1 VCRGWEV
8 VNCKMK
14 VRVQELLE
22 GIQCSS
28 VAHFEFG
35 GLLWTVLEL
44 RLEFSAVFFFIYP
57 LRFPATTCKLPSW
70 TRTDGPDQSGLAC
83 STVKSEPSLVV
94 NKSIVKVKLCS
105 PNLVTGC

>member
-44 RLEFSAVFFFIYP
+44 RLEFSAVFFFYIP
-57 LRFPATTCKLPSW
+57 TSFSSHDLQVAILDEDGR
-70 TRTDGPDQSGLAC
+70 TRPIRTRVQHCQIRTIS
-83 STVKSEPSLVV
+83 SSK
-94 NKSIVKVKLCS
+94 
-105 PNLVTGC
+105 

>member
-44 RLEFSAVFFFIYP
+44 RLEFSAVFFLYTHFVFQP
-57 LRFPATTCKLPSW
+57 RPASCHLGRG
-70 TRTDGPDQSGLAC
+70 RTDQTNQDSRAALSNQNHL
-83 STVKSEPSLVV
+83 
-94 NKSIVKVKLCS
+94 
-105 PNLVTGC
+105 